1 MQLAAP
7 TVVLTNPFIT
17 VQVHSSR
24 GGPQCQ
30 GNSYKE
36 IRLGSST
43 YDIFINARTRTA
55 EHLNT
60 HFKRRSPNCFLLRG
74 PWDLLRFY
82 PIKIPSAKK
91 SASVSFDPLFAQV
104 RFLAAQKNPHVRQAL
119 LSNARTDS
127 KLQAGLTPAI
137 TRRTY

>member
-60 HFKRRSPNCFLLRG
+60 HLTPADRERP
-74 PWDLLRFY
+74 PVLRFY
-82 PIKIPSAKK
+82 PIKIASARK
-91 SASVSFDPLFAQV
+91 SASVSFDLLFAQV